1 MGSAANASTARGSPM
16 SPESEDSSAGGSLGS
31 EASYGFD
38 VLVLPEDQEGFTVE
52 VPPSPEVQDELGME
66 ADMSEEEE
74 EGSMS
79 LKSQT
84 SYGMMTYP
92 LPEEGEEGAELPPVA
107 VAQNHDV
114 SVLQT

>member
-1 MGSAANASTARGSPM
+1 MGSVANVSTARGSPM
-16 SPESEDSSAGGSLGS
+16 SPESEDSSTGGSLGS

-38 VLVLPEDQEGFTVE
+38 ALVLPKDQEGFTVE

-66 ADMSEEEE
+66 ADMSKEE

-79 LKSQT
+79 PKSQT

-92 LPEEGEEGAELPPVA
+92 LPEEGEEGAELPPVV
-107 VAQNHDV
+107 VAQNRDV
-114 SVLQT
+114 SVPQM